1 MWQAAA
7 RLLLCAVHMG
17 LIGVYARVGIYLR
30 AWRGL
35 SDLERRRVRCVFSE
49 CLNDNALGSRTGG
62 PPGALSG
69 GMANVGA
76 MARLFRGP
84 GRVVRAA
91 VDDFVTT
98 FFPADCRVCGG
109 PLLAAGIAPV
119 CDACVAGIGV
129 QTATLCRLC
138 GEALDMEGIRFA
150 GQFPTEGLL
159 CAPCRMAAPEFE
171 RAVAYG
177 VYEDGLREMVHLLK
191 YERMSALARP
201 LGRMLAE
208 AVETLAGEIAGE
220 CTVVA
225 VPLYPAKERQ
235 RGYNQAVLL
244 ADAALA
250 GLKRTRPEWK
260 LRAAH
265 GAMRRVRDTESQFSL
280 TPRGRRRN
288 LKGAFAVADNRALA
302 GREVLLV
309 DDIYTTGATARECAR
324 VLRRAGAQRVWVATL
339 SRAQRET
346 VECWD

>member
-1 MWQAAA
+1 VS
-7 RLLLCAVHMG
+7 L
-17 LIGVYARVGIYLR
+17 YLR

-62 PPGALSG
+62 PPGAPLG
-69 GMANVGA
+69 GVAEVSA
-76 MARLFRGP
+76 ITRLFREP

-98 FFPADCRVCGG
+98 LFPADCRVCGG
-109 PLLAAGIAPV
+109 PLLRAGIAPV
-119 CDACVAGIGV
+119 CHVCVDGIGA
-129 QTATLCRLC
+129 QATTLCRRC
-138 GEALDMEGIRFA
+138 GEALDLEGVRFA
-150 GQFPTEGLL
+150 GQFPAEGLL

-177 VYEDGLREMVHLLK
+177 VYQDGLREMVHLLK
-191 YERMSALARP
+191 YERMSAVARP
-201 LGRMLAE
+201 LGRMLAR
-208 AVETLAGEIAGE
+208 AVEMLEGEAGAELM
-220 CTVVA
+220 VVA
-225 VPLYPAKERQ
+225 VPLFPAKERQ

-250 GLKRTRPEWK
+250 ELKETRPEWK
-260 LRAAH
+260 LRAAY
-265 GAMRRVRDTESQFSL
+265 GAIRRVRDTESQFAL

-288 LKGAFAVADNRALA
+288 LKGAFAVEAGTTLV

-324 VLRRAGAQRVWVATL
+324 VLRRAGAQKVWVATL
-339 SRAQRET
+339 SRAQREMVT
-346 VECWD
+346 LWD